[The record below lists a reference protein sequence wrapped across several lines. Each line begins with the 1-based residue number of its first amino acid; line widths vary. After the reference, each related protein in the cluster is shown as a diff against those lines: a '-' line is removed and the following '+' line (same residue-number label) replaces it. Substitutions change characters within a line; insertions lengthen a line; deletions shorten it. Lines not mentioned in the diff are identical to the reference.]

1 MTVMDH
7 PGVVVMRAFDTRDFD
22 LARRHLSDESAV
34 HETPTGETF
43 RGADGV
49 ITEFKRWIG
58 GCSDAQNNI
67 HRVFGEGDLVV
78 MEGVWAGTHDGDLV
92 FPDVTLQP
100 TGRRIEF
107 PFATV
112 ARAKDGIYVEGKHY
126 YDLGT
131 VTGQLGLA

>member
-1 MTVMDH
+1 MSVMDH

-22 LARRHLSDESAV
+22 LARRHLSEHSAV

-49 ITEFKRWIG
+49 ITEFERWIG

-67 HRVFGEGDLVV
+67 HRVFGDGDLAV

-92 FPDVTLQP
+92 FPDQTLAP
-100 TGRRIEF
+100 TGARIEF
-107 PFATV
+107 AFATV
-112 ARAKDGIYVEGKHY
+112 ARAEGDVYIEGTHY
-126 YDLGT
+126 YDLAS
-131 VTGQLGLA
+131 VSEQLGLG